1 MPSDDWWTGSP
12 KAGLER
18 ALEMDGPLPPGEVA
32 NNPGL
37 REARNLQIMEGLPS
51 MMEAL
56 SALGPGGKR
65 KKKVSAAEAAEILS
79 SRAPQGQEAAW
90 RLWSP
95 HYGQI
100 G

>member
-1 MPSDDWWTGSP
+1 
-12 KAGLER
+12 
-18 ALEMDGPLPPGEVA
+18 
-32 NNPGL
+32 
-37 REARNLQIMEGLPS
+37 

-79 SRAPQGQEAAW
+79 SRVPQGQEAAW